1 MTEQF
6 KSKCRQPTY
15 ADRRGRVT
23 NENNNLL
30 ITDKDYLVNFE
41 LLDDCYMEGSIIG
54 TTNAKSINIET
65 LDNYE
70 IVDECVS
77 VETGI
82 TYDENNEEYID
93 LGTFF
98 INKEDNNQTTNNSSF
113 KGKDRLIELDKKYI
127 CTISDIVNATIED
140 FYRDVCN
147 QVGFTPKT
155 YNFINS
161 DLLIG
166 GNPFTNNET
175 CRQVIS
181 DIAEVACSFVKIDS
195 NTDEIDLVW
204 FDDNISETFT
214 KDDYSSLTLNQKYG
228 PVNSVVIKESQIEG
242 ENVVME
248 DSESITQNGEW
259 QVAILDNY
267 FLFTESLRRE
277 AIPAIYQRLLG
288 FTYYDCSFDTD
299 LGRPYLKSGN
309 KIRVEKDDGTFF
321 DTYILSHTFKYDGAF
336 HSSISSPSLTK
347 SETKLKNDYGS
358 IADRFRKV
366 EVSVNKAEGKIES
379 IIEDN
384 ERNFT
389 EITQNISNVITNV
402 QNSGGSNLLKNSVM
416 FAYDSEGKPNDW
428 ILNEPEQGD
437 NDSLT
442 IQSSSEALS
451 AGSASGHIFTLNG
464 KSVTQRV
471 IVKEDDS
478 SIPEDKKTYY
488 TFSTKIKKNI
498 TGSCYVKISNSN
510 EEYLISVDVGES
522 PYYSDY
528 EISGLL
534 PKNSYYDITFYG
546 SNDSDATFTDNMFS
560 IGNYK
565 TQWQQA
571 SGEIMNT
578 QVNIDV
584 NGVTVKSSQYQ
595 GNYTVMSPLE
605 FSGYANING
614 VVTKIFTLNN
624 DTTEVEKLKSRK
636 EINMFPLKIVP
647 ITEGAKQGW
656 AFVPTGSN
664 N

>member
-15 ADRRGRVT
+15 ADRRGKIT

-41 LLDDCYMEGSIIG
+41 ILDDCYMEGSIIG
-54 TTNAKSINIET
+54 TTNAKSVSIET

-70 IVDECVS
+70 ITDEVIG

-82 TYDENNEEYID
+82 TYDENNEEYIN
-93 LGTFF
+93 LGTFL
-98 INKEDNNQTTNNSSF
+98 ITKEKNNQTTNFSTF
-113 KGKDRLIELDKKYI
+113 KGHDKLSQLDTKYVCGI
-127 CTISDIVNATIED
+127 NNIANATIED
-140 FYRDVCN
+140 FYSDVCN
-147 QVGFTPKT
+147 QTGFTPKSL
-155 YNFINS
+155 NFINHN
-161 DLLIG
+161 LLIG

-175 CRQVIS
+175 CRQVLS
-181 DIAEVACSFVKIDS
+181 DIAEVACSFVKLDLINDS
-195 NTDEIDLVW
+195 IELAW
-204 FDDNISETFT
+204 FDDEVSETFT
-214 KDDYSSLTLNQKYG
+214 KDDYSTLTLNQQYG

-248 DSESITQNGEW
+248 DSESISQNGEW

-267 FLFTESLRRE
+267 FLFTETLRRE
-277 AIPAIYQRLLG
+277 AIPAIYNRLLG

-321 DTYILSHTFKYDGAF
+321 ETYILKHTFKYDGAF

-347 SETKLKNDYGS
+347 SETKIKNNYGS
-358 IADRFRKV
+358 ISDRFRKV
-366 EVSVNKAEGKIES
+366 EISVNKAEGEIES

-389 EITQNISNVITNV
+389 EITQNITNVITNV

-416 FAYDSEGKPNDW
+416 FAYDSNMKPNDW

-437 NDSLT
+437 NDSLN

-451 AGSASGHIFTLNG
+451 AGGASGHVFILNG

-471 IVKEDDS
+471 IVKEDDN

-498 TGSCYVKISNSN
+498 AGSCYVKISNSN
-510 EEYLISVDVGES
+510 EEYLINVDVGEN